1 MRILRDHLGRPIRLT
16 DERLRHALAHAEM
29 RGMEPGVAE
38 TLAHPEIVVRSSSD
52 PEVRLYYKTFAQTPV
67 SEKYLCMVVKDPENA
82 TRSGAPDSPAAFVI
96 TGYLTDAF
104 KKGEIL
110 WRPPEEQ

>member
-1 MRILRDHLGRPIRLT
+1 MRILRDHLGRQIRLT
-16 DERLRHALAHAEM
+16 DERLRHALAHPEM
-29 RGMEPGVAE
+29 RGMESGLAE
-38 TLAHPEIVVRSSSD
+38 TLARPEIVVRSRSD

-67 SEKYLCMVVKDPENA
+67 SEKHLCVVVKDPENP
-82 TRSGAPDSPAAFVI
+82 TRSDTPDSMAAFVI
-96 TGYLTDAF
+96 TGYLTDAI